1 MDEGKKESHMDEC
14 KVVELGGVKTETN
27 CGTQVN
33 QYDCYPQK
41 WR

>member
-1 MDEGKKESHMDEC
+1 MDEGKKESHMDEG
-14 KVVELGGVKTETN
+14 KVVELGDVKTETN
-27 CGTQVN
+27 CGTAAN